1 MDVQRY
7 QKQDLSAAMNLMN
20 IHMAKL
26 TKAVE
31 SNSYP
36 EACSAL
42 RAIQDECNNASKVA
56 ATLSLSSHLNELRR

>member
-26 TKAVE
+26 SKAVE

-42 RAIQDECNNASKVA
+42 RAIQDECNNASKVS
-56 ATLSLSSHLNELRR
+56 ATLSLSSHLNEQRR

>member
-56 ATLSLSSHLNELRR
+56 ATLSLSSHLNDQRR